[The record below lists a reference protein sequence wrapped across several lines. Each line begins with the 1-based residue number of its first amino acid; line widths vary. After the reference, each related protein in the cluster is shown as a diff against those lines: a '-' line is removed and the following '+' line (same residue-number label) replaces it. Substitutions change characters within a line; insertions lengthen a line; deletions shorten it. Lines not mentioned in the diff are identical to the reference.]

1 MLSCVF
7 PSCATWKGPSDFPVL
22 RAELS
27 VGNPSLEINP
37 SLAHLVALLISL
49 AQAKQQHEDATAF
62 SAKRRVERATCPL
75 VEQELSCGEG
85 GRGEGEQGGA
95 P

>member
-22 RAELS
+22 RAEPS
-27 VGNPSLEINP
+27 VGNPSPEINP
-37 SLAHLVALLISL
+37 SLAQLAALLISL
-49 AQAKQQHEDATAF
+49 AQAKQQHGDVMAL
-62 SAKRRVERATCPL
+62 SAKPRVERATCPL

-85 GRGEGEQGGA
+85 GRGREGE
-95 P
+95 